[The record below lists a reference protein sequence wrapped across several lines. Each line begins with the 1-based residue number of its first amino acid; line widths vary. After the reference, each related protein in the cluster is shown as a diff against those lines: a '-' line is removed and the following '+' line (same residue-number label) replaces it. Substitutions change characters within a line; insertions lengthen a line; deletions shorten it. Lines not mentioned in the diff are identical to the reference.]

1 MTAASVIFN
10 IWTVLVGTF
19 VVMFYQLGI
28 YATLAGFISMLIY
41 LPIQICI
48 GRIVFS
54 LRWVISVNHYISWYM
69 MNIDLRYS
77 VLQQNGR
84 FFSSL

>member
-1 MTAASVIFN
+1 MIVASVIFN
-10 IWTVLVGTF
+10 IWTVLILTF

-54 LRWVISVNHYISWYM
+54 LRWVIQVNDISWYM
-69 MNIDLRYS
+69 MSIDLRYL
-77 VLQQNGR
+77 VLQQNER